1 MVKRLEVKGVA
12 MGGGPRGEWIRLA
25 FVVAALAL
33 PSVAWAQKKPAP
45 PPAPLTPVETMLKTR
60 FQNGSVL
67 KVRVDGILG
76 VPVTSP
82 FSALTTFKDGRVH
95 PAGTL
100 QLLIVQKQPQR
111 SLGVGASVRLQATG
125 IDIKH
130 DNFQFA
136 IVELDCGGDCYK
148 AVFGFVFGK
157 GTLATMGPE
166 QVFSVIQEVFVVDT
180 PVDSCVAGSAGTPPL
195 GKYISKDVSRD
206 YFVLAA
212 DGTFR
217 LFQSGKNYDG
227 TYSFQ
232 GDVLTV
238 QGKKIRRYDL
248 RLICNALV
256 GHDGSVYE
264 SEAQLAQRAA
274 SLSSAAA
281 APAAPPALASIA
293 PPPPPPDQPT
303 PSVSLGQSKEEVVAA
318 FGQPTRI
325 ANLGNKQILYYADFK
340 VTLVDGK
347 VTDVQ

>member
-1 MVKRLEVKGVA
+1 MVKRSE
-12 MGGGPRGEWIRLA
+12 IRRADNEHGHAHKWFRIALTM
-25 FVVAALAL
+25 AALAL
-33 PSVAWAQKKPAP
+33 PSATWAEKKPPP

-111 SLGVGASVRLQATG
+111 SLGVGASVRVEATG

-130 DNFQFA
+130 DNFSFA

-157 GTLATMGPE
+157 GTLATMDPE
-166 QVFSVIQEVFVVDT
+166 QVLSVIQEVFVVDT
-180 PVDSCVAGSAGTPPL
+180 RVDSCVAGSAGTPPL

-217 LFQSGKNYDG
+217 LFQGGKNYDG

-232 GDVLTV
+232 GDVVTA

-248 RLICNALV
+248 RLICNALI

-274 SLSSAAA
+274 SLSA
-281 APAAPPALASIA
+281 AAPPALATIA
-293 PPPPPPDQPT
+293 PPPPPPDQPP

-318 FGQPTRI
+318 FGSPTRI
-325 ANLGNKQILYYADFK
+325 ANLGTKQILYYADFK